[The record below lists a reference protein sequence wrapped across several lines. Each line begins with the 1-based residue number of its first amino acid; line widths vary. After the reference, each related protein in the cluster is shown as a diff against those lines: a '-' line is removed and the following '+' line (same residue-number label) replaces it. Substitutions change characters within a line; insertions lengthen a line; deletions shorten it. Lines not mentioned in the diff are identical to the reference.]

1 MGKEIKQYFDL
12 ALTGVASFDA
22 FDLLEGLRLELL
34 GQGFRRWPRLLSLDS
49 FHGQGPA
56 NWRSFWRG
64 SHGGSVGGNADALP
78 RPNPTESAMRR
89 KPIVTL
95 SVSCPIVN

>member
-49 FHGQGPA
+49 F
-56 NWRSFWRG
+56 
-64 SHGGSVGGNADALP
+64 
-78 RPNPTESAMRR
+78 
-89 KPIVTL
+89 
-95 SVSCPIVN
+95 